1 MGVTLVKDALKY
13 TQKCDLDHTHY
24 DMRQGVGAQEM
35 TIAEY
40 THFALDKFKSLSSTL
55 WYNGLPLITF
65 DYAFHMFSSKP
76 NPCTNFSHS
85 HNVHSQSQIVLVKLL
100 IIKNRYSLSHV
111 L

>member
-65 DYAFHMFSSKP
+65 DYAFHTFLTKLILVRI
-76 NPCTNFSHS
+76 F
-85 HNVHSQSQIVLVKLL
+85 VLV
-100 IIKNRYSLSHV
+100 IVCSLDCNIHQ
-111 L
+111 